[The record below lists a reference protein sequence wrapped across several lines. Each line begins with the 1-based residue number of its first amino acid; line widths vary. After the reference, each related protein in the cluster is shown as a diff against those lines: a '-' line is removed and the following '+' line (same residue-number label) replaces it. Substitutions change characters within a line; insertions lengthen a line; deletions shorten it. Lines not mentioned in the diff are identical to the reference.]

1 MKNSEKIVKRDEEF
15 STPQEHSRKS
25 KQKALKMGCVACLAL
40 VCVFAVQNLTPLD
53 VYANPGIDEHTKF
66 VVAHACGE
74 LKVDGKTKTY
84 LNVVEGVDQNYA
96 HGTRM
101 FEIDFAFSKE
111 GELVGT
117 HMYEHL
123 KGYNSVKR
131 IPFDEYN
138 NMLICGKF
146 HGMTSERLFELM
158 KKYPDARFVI
168 DTKESDQFAI
178 YSKLID
184 DANAA
189 GVDIGKSVVPF
200 AFSERMLEK
209 LEQKYDFDEYMFTN
223 YRAYYTT
230 GKIINL
236 IKKHPKIKYVHMFVS
251 NFAWIE
257 INELNKMGIRVFA
270 HMDSN
275 SLINALNYGCTGI
288 FSDNI
293 TEDVFNF
300 KYKYIF
306 DIKLENHK
314 SDKTTSNLSVAEML
328 NIDFEG

>member
-1 MKNSEKIVKRDEEF
+1 MKKNKMF
-15 STPQEHSRKS
+15 LTPQERSRLSKKKS
-25 KQKALKMGCVACLAL
+25 LKAGCIACLAL

-53 VYANPGIDEHTKF
+53 VYANPGIDENTKF

-84 LNVVEGVDQNYA
+84 LNVIEGVEKNYA
-96 HGTRM
+96 CGTRM

-131 IPFDEYN
+131 IPFDTYN
-138 NMLICGKF
+138 NMLICGEF

-158 KKYPDARFVI
+158 KKYPDARFII

-184 DANAA
+184 DAVSA
-189 GVDIGKSVVPF
+189 GIDISKSVVPF
-200 AFSERMLEK
+200 AFSEAMLEK
-209 LEQKYDFDEYMFTN
+209 LEEKYDFDEYMFTN

-230 GKIINL
+230 KKIINL
-236 IKKHPKIKYVHMFVS
+236 IKKHPKIKSVHMFVS
-251 NFAWIE
+251 NLAWIE
-257 INELNKMGIRVFA
+257 VNELNKQGIRVFA
-270 HMDSN
+270 HLDNN
-275 SLINALNYGCTGI
+275 SLINALQYGCTGI

-293 TEDVFNF
+293 TEDAFKL

-306 DIKLENHK
+306 DIKLEK
-314 SDKTTSNLSVAEML
+314 QQDDIPSNLSVAEML
-328 NIDFEG
+328 DMKLDG